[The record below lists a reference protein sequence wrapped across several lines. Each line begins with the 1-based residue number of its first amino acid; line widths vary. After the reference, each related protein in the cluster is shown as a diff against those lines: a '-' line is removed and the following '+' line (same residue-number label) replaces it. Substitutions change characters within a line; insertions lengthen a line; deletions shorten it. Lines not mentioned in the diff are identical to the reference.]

1 VNSGLIDENIEGPG
15 QNVNMKVAGHSM
27 AMAATAERCE
37 HLVMRATSNDDDD
50 KLTENL
56 TALTSCL
63 KILSALA
70 SF

>member
-1 VNSGLIDENIEGPG
+1 M
-15 QNVNMKVAGHSM
+15 NMKVAGHSM